1 MHRTGQT
8 ADTAR
13 STERVLMD
21 FEIFDSKDNNIDKIF
36 IRDVETHKLT
46 GLLQGI
52 APALFAMKAK
62 ARVLAMLAA
71 KFPRVDLVKDFIKD
85 AKKNESGKLYEQE
98 VLDLIA
104 QASLSPTGSNTAR
117 KQTSSASSPSLSDE
131 FIKQLTETYLNDGE
145 KLTAVLMRTELG
157 TTDSGIRE
165 ILALD
170 NLIKGRTIDTYHLN
184 NLQQYMADHDD
195 SFHPALITKVNEIV
209 QQAFPKKDDVTD
221 ITAIQTPV
229 LPPASS
235 SSSKSNPPLPPVQ
248 REIAPEE
255 IVGLLDAL
263 SHIKPLKTETE
274 YFLSLFTGRPHIYEP
289 TAEPGLRALFL
300 QNIAALK
307 ANIPAYLGPV
317 LDQAETELRQC
328 GDNPRDTWQTAKAYR
343 SLSKVNTSPASSNRS
358 PTSESALIKSYFSK
372 SEQQKS
378 DITKQRME
386 NLEAAKKTN
395 IRLEIM
401 NQPVFR
407 IPAHHSA
414 LRAFWP
420 FLTGEAAVTERTKK
434 RLYVVLNQLPF
445 IMTKLSP
452 ETRVACLDAEDRCMK
467 ALEKFEQAKPPKL
480 PKLKNEL
487 SRALH
492 KLTNTSL
499 SVTYFIDYVE
509 SGTTVIDR
517 SAYWRLD
524 DFVKHKSAATR
535 AALTPEWQ
543 AEFDLQLKRLRG
555 LLDAGRDEMTALV

>member
-13 STERVLMD
+13 NNDRVLMD

-36 IRDVETHKLT
+36 IRNAETHKLT

-117 KQTSSASSPSLSDE
+117 KQTSSASSPSLSDA

-157 TTDSGIRE
+157 TTEDGKRE
-165 ILALD
+165 IKALD
-170 NLIKGRTIDTYHLN
+170 NLINGRTIDAHRLN
-184 NLQQYMADHDD
+184 SLQQYMADHAE
-195 SFHPALITKVNEIV
+195 SFHPALINKVNEIV
-209 QQAFPKKDDVTD
+209 QQASPEKEDVTD

-229 LPPASS
+229 LPTTSS

-248 REIAPEE
+248 KKIATEE
-255 IVGLLDAL
+255 IVGLINAL
-263 SHIKPLKTETE
+263 SQIKPLGPETE
-274 YFLSLFTGRPHIYEP
+274 YFLSFFTDVPHIYEP
-289 TAEPGLRALFL
+289 AAEPGLRALFL

-307 ANIPAYLGPV
+307 AKIPAYLEPV
-317 LDQAETELRQC
+317 LDQVAKELDQC
-328 GDNPRDTWQTAKAYR
+328 KNNPHDTWQTAKEYR
-343 SLSKVNTSPASSNRS
+343 SLSKSNTSPATSNRS

-378 DITKQRME
+378 DITKQQME

-420 FLTGEAAVTERTKK
+420 FLTGEAAITERTKK

-452 ETRVACLDAEDRCMK
+452 ETRVACLDAEDRCM
-467 ALEKFEQAKPPKL
+467 
-480 PKLKNEL
+480 
-487 SRALH
+487 
-492 KLTNTSL
+492 
-499 SVTYFIDYVE
+499 
-509 SGTTVIDR
+509 
-517 SAYWRLD
+517 
-524 DFVKHKSAATR
+524 
-535 AALTPEWQ
+535 
-543 AEFDLQLKRLRG
+543 
-555 LLDAGRDEMTALV
+555 